1 MIRMIAIRIAYCYN
15 EWGREQS
22 PCGIIF
28 FQKELIFY
36 EHYEYIYREEI

>member
-1 MIRMIAIRIAYCYN
+1 MICMIAIRIVYCYN
-15 EWGREQS
+15 EWCREQS